1 MPLLRELRS
10 HRANTW
16 PSCRRRSAMT
26 NAKNASDGALDEL
39 WDANGV
45 ARYLKVSR
53 SWVYQKA
60 EEGTLPFLRVG
71 GLIRFDPATVRAF
84 ARGETRPTGVVPF
97 RGSPSGKNG

>member
-1 MPLLRELRS
+1 
-10 HRANTW
+10 
-16 PSCRRRSAMT
+16 MT
-26 NAKNASDGALDEL
+26 NAKDAIDDARDEL

-60 EEGTLPFLRVG
+60 EEGALPCLRVG

-84 ARGETRPTGVVPF
+84 ARGETRPPKVVPF

>member
-1 MPLLRELRS
+1 MPSANDATDESRE
-10 HRANTW
+10 
-16 PSCRRRSAMT
+16 
-26 NAKNASDGALDEL
+26 EL

-60 EEGTLPFLRVG
+60 EEGTLPCLRVG
-71 GLIRFDPATVRAF
+71 GLLRFEPATVRAF
-84 ARGETRPTGVVPF
+84 ARGERTPAKVVPL